1 MEKQRYF
8 ITVARIVDKDGTPQ
22 MEKGTFEFADFME
35 AVLKY
40 NELCELGGSIIL
52 VDTETNQIVKQ
63 CMHYIKY
70 SSTAEQHSVSIS

>member
-1 MEKQRYF
+1 MEQKRYF
-8 ITVARIVDKDGTPQ
+8 ITVARIVDKDGRPQ
-22 MEKGTFEFADFME
+22 MEKDGFEFEGFLE

-63 CMHYIKY
+63 CMHYIQY
-70 SSTAEQHSVSIS
+70 PSSAEQHSVSIS